1 MKILDFYLESW
12 QLKCSKKGEKNV
24 ETIKL
29 FCFCVWLGLE
39 KIKEK
44 NTTYYLLAML
54 VVVGAQH
61 SVRTLSFFRLF
72 AKVQVF

>member
-1 MKILDFYLESW
+1 MF
-12 QLKCSKKGEKNV
+12 KKGEKNV

-61 SVRTLSFFRLF
+61 SVRTLSLFRLF
-72 AKVQVF
+72 AKIQATKFDLAGKVLAKSW

>member
-1 MKILDFYLESW
+1 M
-12 QLKCSKKGEKNV
+12 

-54 VVVGAQH
+54 VVVGARH
-61 SVRTLSFFRLF
+61 SVRTFFFFRLF
-72 AKVQVF
+72 ARFSKKSTIHLISLKMHLPVLIL